1 MAYQH
6 LNRLLAHSPFKD
18 LTGNAKAVALY
29 LASNIQ
35 SKGDW
40 ANLYFHSGDKVA
52 EALGMSRKTA
62 YKALGQLIA
71 SGIFEAETIHY
82 GSTLRTYRLAL
93 ECPEDCQAKEHYTK
107 LEKALRGSHALAEVS
122 EQSGNNDHSDTPQS
136 GKNDHTY
143 REAFKRDIDID
154 IKNLSGF
161 DLEKVYLNAI
171 SEALTSVT
179 DKTANHLRLLALIQ
193 EQPDLVA
200 SMAQAIVGERN
211 PKHPEAYLAKT
222 ALNSP
227 ESLLET
233 SDTSEAREWPEA
245 DLNIL
250 RLNALDLKG
259 VTSEQE
265 VYDEYLLGSGAIPN
279 DLYGIA
285 KATGQRYL
293 SLAHLVADCRAK
305 FYGFDLEGF
314 STEPLAIDLSEWRGN
329 RRADWGTDLDG
340 YAEAEKLDLARLE
353 YQKAFDSKQAN
364 LVEAWLQANPD
375 GSLDTYLAG
384 EQIEALELE
393 RWANPELSGSREHY
407 SRLILAELTELP
419 DLETLA
425 DYLTSNETLE
435 QSVLPELQ
443 AEFLEFW
450 NAYPSRPDGKG
461 RKVTALKA
469 WCEARKLNTHRVLM
483 SDLSRAFLG
492 TEPAFIAWPVS
503 WLKTYANSATIDEW
517 YVKPEN
523 RVARDF

>member
-1 MAYQH
+1 MAFQH
-6 LNRLLAHSPFKD
+6 LNRLLAHSPLKD

-35 SKGDW
+35 NKGKW

-71 SGIFEAETIHY
+71 SGLFEAETIHY

-93 ECPEDCQAKEHYTK
+93 ECPEDCQATNHYTK
-107 LEKALRGSHALAEVS
+107 LEKALKGSHALAEVS
-122 EQSGNNDHSDTPQS
+122 EPSGNNDHSDTPQS

-154 IKNLSGF
+154 IENLSGF
-161 DLEKVYLNAI
+161 DYETIYLKAVI
-171 SEALTSVT
+171 EALASVT
-179 DKTANHLRLLALIQ
+179 DKTANQLNLLALIQ

-200 SMAQAIVGERN
+200 TKAKAIVGERN

-222 ALNSP
+222 ATNSP

-233 SDTSEAREWPEA
+233 SDTSEAKEWPEA
-245 DLNIL
+245 ELNIL

-265 VYDEYLLGSGAIPN
+265 VYDEYLIGSGAIPN
-279 DLYGIA
+279 DLYEIA
-285 KATGQRYL
+285 KATGKRYL
-293 SLAHLVADCRAK
+293 SLAHLVADTRAK

-314 STEPLAIDLSEWRGN
+314 SLEPLAIDLSEWRGV
-329 RRADWGTDLDG
+329 RRGDWGADLEG
-340 YAEAEKLDLARLE
+340 FTEAEKLDLARLE
-353 YQKAFDSKQAN
+353 YQKAFDSKQAD

-375 GSLDTYLAG
+375 GSLDSYLAG

-393 RWANPELSGSREHY
+393 RWANPELSASREHY
-407 SRLILAELTELP
+407 SRLILAEIRDLP
-419 DLETLA
+419 ELETLA
-425 DYLTSNETLE
+425 EYLTSNETLE
-435 QSVLPELQ
+435 QVVLPAVK

-450 NAYPSRPDGKG
+450 NAYPSRPEGKG
-461 RKVTALKA
+461 RKVTAVKA

-492 TEPAFIAWPVS
+492 TEPAFIAWPSS
-503 WLKTYANSATIDEW
+503 WLKGYADSATFDEW
-517 YVKPEN
+517 YVEPEN
-523 RVARDF
+523 RIGKDF